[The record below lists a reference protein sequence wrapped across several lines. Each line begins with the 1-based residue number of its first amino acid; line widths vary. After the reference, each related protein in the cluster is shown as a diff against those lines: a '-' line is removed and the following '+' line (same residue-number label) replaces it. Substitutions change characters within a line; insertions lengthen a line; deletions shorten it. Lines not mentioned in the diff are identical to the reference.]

1 MDLSLA
7 TIDQIADEV
16 NRREIPFSL
25 IVSAKSAEESHPEE
39 PEYQLHSSLPNP
51 VQQASHFLLGA
62 LSVFATMGEELEE
75 QGDDSAEVF
84 KRWQGAGETLLNDML
99 NKAGEWERE
108 DDSDD

>member
-7 TIDQIADEV
+7 TIDQISDEL

-39 PEYQLHSSLPNP
+39 PKYQLHSSLPTP

-62 LSVFATMGEELEE
+62 LSIFASMAEEVEE
-75 QGDDSAEVF
+75 QRDDKAEAF
-84 KRWQGAGETLLNDML
+84 KRWQGVGEVLLNDML
-99 NKAGEWERE
+99 TKAGEWEE
-108 DDSDD
+108 EKD